1 MQIQVNSDATID
13 SSKLI
18 DVVETE
24 VDAAVGRYA
33 DRITRVEVHF
43 QDVNAQKGGEDD
55 IRCMMEVR
63 IAGLKP
69 LAVDE
74 RAGTVGAA
82 IAGAAE
88 KLERL
93 VEHTLDRLD
102 EEARHTTDPLL
113 PGEAAP
119 DSLPTKRH

>member
-13 SSKLI
+13 SSKFA
-18 DVVETE
+18 DVVEAE
-24 VDAAVGRYA
+24 VQAAVGRHA

-82 IAGAAE
+82 IAGAAD

-93 VEHTLDRLD
+93 VDHTLERLD
-102 EEARHTTDPLL
+102 EPRHTAGPPLSDEPPPDLL
-113 PGEAAP
+113 P
-119 DSLPTKRH
+119 DRRH

>member
-13 SSKLI
+13 SSKLV
-18 DVVETE
+18 DVVQAE
-24 VDAAVGRYA
+24 VEAALARHA
-33 DRITRVEVHF
+33 DRVTRVEVHF

-63 IAGLKP
+63 LTGLKP
-69 LAVDE
+69 IAVDQ
-74 RAGTVGAA
+74 RAGTVAAA

-93 VEHTLDRLD
+93 VDHTLGRL
-102 EEARHTTDPLL
+102 EATRNVTDPLV
-113 PGEAAP
+113 PGEVAP
-119 DSLPTKRH
+119 EQMPDRRH